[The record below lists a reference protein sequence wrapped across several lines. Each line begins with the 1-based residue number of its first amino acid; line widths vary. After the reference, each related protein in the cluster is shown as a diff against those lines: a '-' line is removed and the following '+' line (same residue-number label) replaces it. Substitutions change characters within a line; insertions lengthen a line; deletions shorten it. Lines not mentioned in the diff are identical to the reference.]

1 MPYGIRS
8 PLRGRGC
15 SRLLLALV
23 VAAAGII
30 AYMSRTEVNPV
41 TGEKQHVALSVD
53 QEKVLGLEA
62 APEMAAKM
70 GGVLPESDPQA
81 QRVKQVGA
89 KVVRSG
95 DAARSPYVDS
105 FEFHLLAD
113 PETIN
118 AFALPGGQIFVTKG
132 LLDRMDT
139 EEELAGVLGHEVGH
153 VIHRHAAEQ
162 IAKGQ
167 LGAALAQAAGV
178 AASDGS
184 DGGQRAAMIAAMVNQ
199 VVQLR
204 YGRQDESESDRY
216 GIDAMADAGYDPQA
230 MLSVMKILAQAGG
243 GQRQPEWLSS
253 HPLPET
259 RLREIEDYLRQR
271 SGGSPA
277 VSERGPG
284 AARPVPGG

>member
-1 MPYGIRS
+1 MQDGFGARGL
-8 PLRGRGC
+8 LRNRGC
-15 SRLLLALV
+15 SRLLIALV
-23 VAAAGII
+23 IAAAGVI

-70 GGVLPESDPQA
+70 GGVVPENDPQSA
-81 QRVKQVGA
+81 KVKQVGRRI
-89 KVVRSG
+89 VERG
-95 DAARSPYVDS
+95 DAARSPYAGS
-105 FEFHLLAD
+105 FDFHLLAD

-118 AFALPGGQIFVTKG
+118 AFALPGGQIFITRG
-132 LLDRMDT
+132 LLERMQNED
-139 EEELAGVLGHEVGH
+139 ELAGVLGHEVGH

-167 LGAALAQAAGV
+167 LGAALSQAVGV

-204 YGRQDESESDRY
+204 YGRHDESESDRY
-216 GIDAMADAGYDPQA
+216 GIDAMASAGYDPNA
-230 MLSVMKILAQAGG
+230 MLEVMEILQKASAG
-243 GQRQPEWLSS
+243 RSQPEWLSS

-259 RLREIEDYLRQR
+259 RIAEIREYRRTR
-271 SGGSPA
+271 SGASGN
-277 VSERGPG
+277 VSERP
-284 AARPVPGG
+284 AS

>member
-1 MPYGIRS
+1 MKSNSAVEAATARYIDSLGMAN
-8 PLRGRGC
+8 LQKAHDYTVVKEWM
-15 SRLLLALV
+15 LLWTLV
-23 VAAAGII
+23 VAA
-30 AYMSRTEVNPV
+30 VV
-41 TGEKQHVALSVD
+41 TWLI
-53 QEKVLGLEA
+53 
-62 APEMAAKM
+62 
-70 GGVLPESDPQA
+70 
-81 QRVKQVGA
+81 
-89 KVVRSG
+89 VRS
-95 DAARSPYVDS
+95 
-105 FEFHLLAD
+105 
-113 PETIN
+113 
-118 AFALPGGQIFVTKG
+118 G

>member
-1 MPYGIRS
+1 MQDGFG
-8 PLRGRGC
+8 RGLIGNRGC
-15 SRLLLALV
+15 SRLVLALV
-23 VAAAGII
+23 VAAIGVI

-70 GGVLPESDPQA
+70 GGVVPESDPQA
-81 QRVKQVGA
+81 ALVQKVGR
-89 KVVRSG
+89 KLVERG
-95 DAARSPYVDS
+95 DAARSPYAGS
-105 FEFHLLAD
+105 FDFHLLAD
-113 PETIN
+113 PQTIN
-118 AFALPGGQIFVTKG
+118 AFALPGGQIFITKG
-132 LLDRMDT
+132 LLDRMQT

-162 IAKGQ
+162 IAKSQ
-167 LGAALAQAAGV
+167 LGASLAQAVGV

-204 YGRQDESESDRY
+204 YGRAAESESDRY
-216 GIDAMADAGYDPQA
+216 GIDEMASAGYDPNA
-230 MLSVMKILAQAGG
+230 MLDVMKILASAGG
-243 GQRQPEWLSS
+243 GQRPPEWLSS

-259 RLREIEDYLRQR
+259 RVAEIEEYLRQK
-271 SGGSPA
+271 GGGTAP
-277 VSERGPG
+277 VSER
-284 AARPVPGG
+284 RSN

>member
-1 MPYGIRS
+1 MQDGYGVRS
-8 PLRGRGC
+8 PLRNRGC

-23 VAAAGII
+23 IAAVGVI

-70 GGVLPESDPQA
+70 GGVVPEGDPQA
-81 QRVKQVGA
+81 QLVKQVGR
-89 KVVRSG
+89 KVVSSG

-105 FEFHLLAD
+105 FDFHLLAD
-113 PETIN
+113 PQTIN
-118 AFALPGGQIFVTKG
+118 AFALPGGQIFITKG
-132 LLDRMDT
+132 LLDQMQT
-139 EEELAGVLGHEVGH
+139 EAELAGVLGHEVGH

-162 IAKGQ
+162 IAKSQ
-167 LGAALAQAAGV
+167 LGGALAQAVGV

-204 YGRQDESESDRY
+204 YGRADESESDRY
-216 GIDAMADAGYDPQA
+216 GIDAMASAGYDPEA
-230 MLSVMKILAQAGG
+230 MLEVMRILAQAGG

-259 RLREIEDYLRQR
+259 RIAEIEEYLRQKTGTAPSAR
-271 SGGSPA
+271 GGA
-277 VSERGPG
+277 
-284 AARPVPGG
+284 

>member
-1 MPYGIRS
+1 MQDGLGGGL
-8 PLRGRGC
+8 LRNRGC
-15 SRLLLALV
+15 SRLLIALV
-23 VAAAGII
+23 IAAVGVI

-70 GGVLPESDPQA
+70 GGDVPESDPQA
-81 QRVKQVGA
+81 ARVEQIGR
-89 KVVRSG
+89 KVVQGS
-95 DAARSPYVDS
+95 DAARSPYAGS
-105 FEFHLLAD
+105 FDFHLLAD

-118 AFALPGGQIFVTKG
+118 AFALPGGQIFITKG
-132 LLDRMDT
+132 LLDKLKT
-139 EEELAGVLGHEVGH
+139 EDEVAGVLGHEVGH

-167 LGAALAQAAGV
+167 LGAALSQAVGV
-178 AASDGS
+178 AAS

-216 GIDAMADAGYDPQA
+216 GIDAMAEAGYDPNA
-230 MLSVMKILAQAGG
+230 MLEVMEILKQASGG
-243 GQRQPEWLSS
+243 RSQPEWLSS

-259 RLREIEDYLRQR
+259 RIAEIKEYLRTR
-271 SGGSPA
+271 PGASGN
-277 VSERGPG
+277 VSERP
-284 AARPVPGG
+284 AS

>member
-1 MPYGIRS
+1 MQDGFGA
-8 PLRGRGC
+8 RGLMRNRGC
-15 SRLLLALV
+15 SRLLIALV
-23 VAAAGII
+23 IAAAGVI

-70 GGVLPESDPQA
+70 GGVVPESDPKA
-81 QRVKQVGA
+81 QTVKQVGG
-89 KVVRSG
+89 KIVQRG

-105 FEFHLLAD
+105 FDFHLLAD
-113 PETIN
+113 PDTIN
-118 AFALPGGQIFVTKG
+118 AFALPGGQVFITQG
-132 LLDRMDT
+132 LLDRMPD
-139 EEELAGVLGHEVGH
+139 EAALAGVLGHEIGH
-153 VIHRHAAEQ
+153 VVHRHAAEQ

-204 YGRQDESESDRY
+204 YGRADESESDRY
-216 GIDAMADAGYDPQA
+216 GIEAMADAGYDPRA
-230 MLSVMKILAQAGG
+230 MLEVMKILAQAGG
-243 GQRQPEWLSS
+243 SQRPPEWLSS

-259 RLREIEDYLRQR
+259 RIAEIEEYLRKR
-271 SGGSPA
+271 NGGAEP
-277 VSERGPG
+277 VSEG
-284 AARPVPGG
+284 RPN

>member
-1 MPYGIRS
+1 MQDGFGA
-8 PLRGRGC
+8 RGLMRNRGC
-15 SRLLLALV
+15 SRLLIALV
-23 VAAAGII
+23 IAAAGVI

-70 GGVLPESDPQA
+70 GGVVPESDPKA
-81 QRVKQVGA
+81 QTVKQVGG
-89 KVVRSG
+89 KIVQRG

-105 FEFHLLAD
+105 FDFHLLAD
-113 PETIN
+113 PDTIN
-118 AFALPGGQIFVTKG
+118 AFALPGGQVFITQG
-132 LLDRMDT
+132 LLDRMPD
-139 EEELAGVLGHEVGH
+139 EAALAGVLGHEIGH
-153 VIHRHAAEQ
+153 VVHRHAAEQ

-167 LGAALAQAAGV
+167 LGFALAQAAGV

-204 YGRQDESESDRY
+204 YGRADESESDRY
-216 GIDAMADAGYDPQA
+216 GIEAMADAGYDPRA
-230 MLSVMKILAQAGG
+230 MLEVMKILAQAGG
-243 GQRQPEWLSS
+243 SQRPPEWLSS

-259 RLREIEDYLRQR
+259 RIAEIEEYLRKR
-271 SGGSPA
+271 NGGAEP
-277 VSERGPG
+277 VSEG
-284 AARPVPGG
+284 RPN